1 MNDKSQVLQK
11 NKIVYA
17 LFFTAITWMMQ
28 GVAAQDSLHV
38 LQRVTLRSVKK
49 KNVFLHLLPS
59 QSLDQRMLQQVNA
72 PTVGDAARFFSG
84 VQVKD
89 YGGIGGLKTIS
100 VRSLGATH
108 TGILYDGIPVSDV
121 QTGQIDLSRYSSTF
135 LQSVDLYQ
143 ANLPGSLLPARA
155 FSSASVL
162 SMYTTAFYP
171 QTMNNAWQAGLRQG
185 SFGYWQGFAGKGFL
199 LPRNWAMN
207 IQAEGISSKGDY
219 PFTLINGSLIEKKKR
234 SNGELRSI
242 QGELNLAKVFNDSS
256 SLQLKTWT
264 YDSKRG
270 LPGAVIFFNDR
281 SVQQLYNRDYF
292 VQARYNRSLSAN
304 TSLLMNAKFN
314 HAYTRYVN
322 PDFQNNAG
330 GLDDKYRQNEA
341 YFSIAADH
349 KMGQYF
355 AAGLSADGAYTFL
368 HANKNNF
375 AAPERFS
382 QWSNALV
389 NYGDSLWQI
398 QASALFSWFSDKVK
412 TGQSSG
418 NRSKLTPSFSVSR
431 KWNKRS
437 PLSFRFFYKE
447 IFRMPTF
454 NDLYYNFIG
463 NTNLRPEFTRQY
475 NLGSVWTKELSGK
488 LKQVNVSVDGYVNR
502 IKDKIIAVPSQN
514 LFSWTMLNL
523 GKVDIKGIDVTAQLQ
538 GLIGASVSWFG
549 RISYTWQQAQDVTD
563 PNSSR
568 YRDRI
573 PYTPDHSGSGIL
585 SFSYRQW
592 SAGYSMTF
600 SGTRYTL
607 GENNPTNQLGGWGTH
622 DVFAARQLNLRATR
636 LTLKAELNNVSDER
650 FDIVRNYP
658 MPGRSYKI
666 SILFNHL

>member
-1 MNDKSQVLQK
+1 LLRNKVIYILFCTVVILVSRQKLSAQDSSRVLQK
-11 NKIVYA
+11 
-17 LFFTAITWMMQ
+17 
-28 GVAAQDSLHV
+28 
-38 LQRVTLRSVKK
+38 VTLRAVKK
-49 KNVFLHLLPS
+49 RNVFLDLLPA

-89 YGGIGGLKTIS
+89 YGGAGGLKTIS

-121 QTGQIDLSRYSSTF
+121 QSGQIDLSRYSSSF

-143 ANLPGSLLPARA
+143 ANMPGTLLPARA

-162 SMYTTAFYP
+162 SMHTNAFYP

-185 SFGYWQGFAGKGFL
+185 SFGYWQAFAAKGFL
-199 LPRNWAMN
+199 LPRNWTMN
-207 IQAEGISSKGDY
+207 MQAEGVSSKGDY
-219 PFTLINGSLIEKKKR
+219 PFTVINGNLTEKKKR
-234 SNGELRSI
+234 GNGELRSI
-242 QGELNLAKVFNDSS
+242 QGELNLVKMFRDSS
-256 SLQLKTWT
+256 ILQFKTWT

-292 VQARYNRSLSAN
+292 IQARYNRSLSQNA
-304 TSLLMNAKFN
+304 SLLVNAKFN

-330 GLDDKYRQNEA
+330 GLDDRYRQNEA
-341 YFSIAADH
+341 YLSIAADRRL
-349 KMGQYF
+349 GRF
-355 AAGLSADGAYTFL
+355 FTAAVSADGAYTL
-368 HANKNNF
+368 LYANKNNF
-375 AAPERFS
+375 SKPKRFS
-382 QWSNALV
+382 QWSNALL
-389 NYGDSLWQI
+389 NYGDSLWQV
-398 QASALFSWFSDKVK
+398 QASALFSWFSDRVSI
-412 TGQSSG
+412 GSAAMD
-418 NRSKLTPSFSVSR
+418 RSKLTPAISLSR
-431 KWNKRS
+431 KWKEGS
-437 PLSFRFFYKE
+437 PLSLRFFYKE

-475 NLGSVWTKELSGK
+475 NLGFVWVKDLPGK
-488 LKQVNVSVDGYVNR
+488 LKQLNLSADGYFNQV
-502 IKDKIIAVPSQN
+502 KDKIIAVPAQN

-538 GLIGASVSWFG
+538 GMIGADVSWFG
-549 RISYTWQQAQDVTD
+549 RVSYTWQQAEDLTD
-563 PNSSR
+563 PTSSR
-568 YRDRI
+568 YKDRI

-585 SFSYRQW
+585 SLTYHRW

-607 GENNPTNQLGGWGTH
+607 GENNPANHLDGWGTH
-622 DVFAARQLNLRATR
+622 DVFVSRQLNIRSTK
-636 LTLKAELNNVSDER
+636 LTLKAELNNLTNEH

-658 MPGRSYKI
+658 MPGRSYKM

>member
-1 MNDKSQVLQK
+1 LVR

-17 LFFTAITWMMQ
+17 LFFTGIMLMTQ
-28 GVAAQDSLHV
+28 VVSAQDSSRV
-38 LQRVTLRSVKK
+38 LQKVTLRSVKK
-49 KNVFLHLLPS
+49 KNVFLNLLPS

-89 YGGIGGLKTIS
+89 YGGAGGLKTIS
-100 VRSLGATH
+100 VRGLGAAH

-121 QTGQIDLSRYSSTF
+121 QAGQIDLSRYSSTF

-143 ANLPGSLLPARA
+143 ANMPGSLLPARA

-162 SMYTTAFYP
+162 SMYTSAFYP
-171 QTMNNAWQAGLRQG
+171 QTMKNSWQTGIRQG
-185 SFGYWQGFAGKGFL
+185 SFGYWQAFAGKGFV

-219 PFTLINGSLIEKKKR
+219 PFTLINGNLTEKKKR
-234 SNGELRSI
+234 GNGELRSI
-242 QGELNLAKVFNDSS
+242 QGELNLAKTFGDSS
-256 SLQLKTWT
+256 TLQFKTWM

-281 SVQQLYNRDYF
+281 SVQQLYDRDYF
-292 VQARYNRSLSAN
+292 IQSRYARSLSAN
-304 TSLLMNAKFN
+304 TSLLVNAKFN

-322 PDFQNNAG
+322 PDFQNGAG
-330 GLDDKYRQNEA
+330 GLDDRYRQNEA

-349 KMGQYF
+349 KIGRYF
-355 AAGLSADGAYTFL
+355 TTALSADGAYTFL
-368 HANKNNF
+368 RANKNNF
-375 AAPERFS
+375 AKPERFS
-382 QWSNALV
+382 QWSNILL

-398 QASALFSWFSDKVK
+398 QASALLSWFSDKVSVGATTGDK
-412 TGQSSG
+412 T
-418 NRSKLTPSFSVSR
+418 KLTPSVSISR
-431 KWNKRS
+431 KWKEHS
-437 PLSFRFFYKE
+437 PLSFRAFYKE

-463 NTNLRPEFTRQY
+463 NTNLRPEFARQY
-475 NLGSVWTKELSGK
+475 NAGLVWTKDLPGK
-488 LKQVNVSVDGYVNR
+488 LKQVNVSVDGYINH
-502 IKDKIIAVPSQN
+502 IKDKIIAVPGQN

-523 GKVDIKGIDVTAQLQ
+523 GKVEIKGVDVTAQLQ
-538 GLIGASVSWFG
+538 GMISSSVSWFG
-549 RISYTWQQAQDVTD
+549 RVSYTWQQARDLTD
-563 PNSSR
+563 PGSSR
-568 YRDRI
+568 YKDRI

-585 SFSYRQW
+585 SLAFHQW
-592 SAGYSMTF
+592 SAGYSITF

-607 GENNPTNQLGGWGTH
+607 GENNPANQLSGWGTH
-622 DVFAARQLNLRATR
+622 DVFVARQLNIHTTR
-636 LTLKAELNNVSDER
+636 LTLKAELNNLSDEH

-666 SILFNHL
+666 SLLFNHL